1 MKLKSNLKEI
11 LEKDIGATYKNIILG
26 AFVFMVVSD
35 FLQLLL
41 YVGFWLFDHNA
52 DMSSTIENIKFN
64 AVAYSLL
71 ALMGVIL
78 LSSKKLDDKR
88 AKSD

>member
-11 LEKDIGATYKNIILG
+11 LVKDIRATYKTVILSTL
-26 AFVFMVVSD
+26 VFMGVSD

-41 YVGFWLFDHNA
+41 YVVFWFFDHNA
-52 DMSSTIENIKFN
+52 DMSNTIENIKFN
-64 AVAYSLL
+64 AIAYSLL
-71 ALMGVIL
+71 ALIGVL
-78 LSSKKLDDKR
+78 LVANKKLDDKR

>member
-11 LEKDIGATYKNIILG
+11 LEKDIEPTYKNMILG
-26 AFVFMVVSD
+26 TFVFMVVSD

-41 YVGFWLFDHNA
+41 YAGFWVFDHNA

-64 AVAYSLL
+64 AIAYSLL
-71 ALMGVIL
+71 ALMGVL
-78 LSSKKLDDKR
+78 LLADKKRDDKR

>member
-1 MKLKSNLKEI
+1 MKFKSNLKEI
-11 LEKDIGATYKNIILG
+11 LEKDIEPTYKNIILG
-26 AFVFMVVSD
+26 TFVFMVVSD

-41 YVGFWLFDHNA
+41 YAGFWFFDHNA

-64 AVAYSLL
+64 AIAYSLL
-71 ALMGVIL
+71 ALMGVL
-78 LSSKKLDDKR
+78 LLADKKRDDKR

>member
-1 MKLKSNLKEI
+1 MKLKFNLKEI
-11 LEKDIGATYKNIILG
+11 LEKDIGATYKNVILG
-26 AFVFMVVSD
+26 TLVFMVVSD

-41 YVGFWLFDHNA
+41 YVGFWFFDHNA

-64 AVAYSLL
+64 AIAYSLL
-71 ALMGVIL
+71 ALMGVL
-78 LSSKKLDDKR
+78 LVYDKKLDDKR